1 MKFKCIPVGE
11 LEVNCYLLT
20 EGSSAVIIDPGAS
33 FDLLVKMVEEQNLSL
48 KAIILTHGHFDH
60 IGAVAKLSEKF
71 GAPVYAHKGD
81 EEMLT
86 DNEKS
91 LATGF
96 GCSVDPC
103 KIDVYLE
110 DDSTVEIGGIK
121 FDIYHTPGHSNG
133 GVCLY
138 TNGVLFTGDLLF
150 KNSIGRFDRGDLRT
164 ELASLKRVMNTFD
177 DETIVCAGHGE
188 STTIGTERRYNP
200 YIVNH
205 IN

>member
-1 MKFKCIPVGE
+1 MKIECIPVGE
-11 LEVNCYLLT
+11 LEVNCYLLS

-33 FDLLVKMVEEQNLSL
+33 FELLVKRIEEQNLSL
-48 KAIILTHGHFDH
+48 RAIVLTHGHFDH
-60 IGAVAKLSEKF
+60 IGAVAKLSKKYN
-71 GAPVYAHKGD
+71 APVYAHKDD

-91 LATGF
+91 LAKGF
-96 GCSVDPC
+96 GTSVDPC

-110 DDSTVEIGGIK
+110 DETNIEIGEIK
-121 FDIYHTPGHSNG
+121 FDVYHTPGHSNG

-164 ELASLKRVMNTFD
+164 ELRSLKRVMDTFD
-177 DETIVCAGHGE
+177 DETIVYAGHGE
-188 STTIGTERRYNP
+188 STTIGMERRYNP

>member
-1 MKFKCIPVGE
+1 MKIECIPVGE
-11 LEVNCYLLT
+11 LEVNCYLLS

-33 FDLLVKMVEEQNLSL
+33 FELLVKRIEEQNLSL
-48 KAIILTHGHFDH
+48 RAIVLTHGHFDH
-60 IGAVAKLSEKF
+60 IGAVAKLSEKYN
-71 GAPVYAHKGD
+71 APVYAHKGD

-91 LATGF
+91 LAKGF
-96 GCSVDPC
+96 GTSVEPC

-110 DDSTVEIGGIK
+110 DETTVEIDGIK
-121 FDIYHTPGHSNG
+121 FDVYHTPGHSNG

-164 ELASLKRVMNTFD
+164 ELRSLKRVMDTFD
-177 DETIVCAGHGE
+177 DETIVYAGHGE

>member
-1 MKFKCIPVGE
+1 MKIECIHVGE

-20 EGSSAVIIDPGAS
+20 KGSSAVIIDPGAS
-33 FDLLVKMVEEQNLSL
+33 FDRLVKIIEDKKVLP

-60 IGAVAKLSEKF
+60 IGAVSKLSQKF
-71 GAPVYAHKGD
+71 NAPVYAHKGD
-81 EEMLT
+81 EEMLS
-86 DNEKS
+86 DNEKN
-91 LATGF
+91 LAKGF

-103 KIDVYLE
+103 EIDVYLE
-110 DDSTVEIGGIK
+110 DESTLEIDGIS
-121 FDIYHTPGHSNG
+121 FRVYHTPGHSNG

-138 TNGVLFTGDLLF
+138 TNGGVFTGDLLF

-164 ELASLKRVMNTFD
+164 ELKSLKRVMDTFS
-177 DETIVCAGHGE
+177 DETIVYAGHGE
-188 STTIGTERRYNP
+188 KTTIGDERRYNP

>member
-1 MKFKCIPVGE
+1 MKIECIPVGE

-33 FDLLVKMVEEQNLSL
+33 FELLVKKIEGQNLTL

-71 GAPVYAHKGD
+71 AAPVYAHKGD

-91 LATGF
+91 LAKGF

-110 DDSTVEIGGIK
+110 DESTVEIGGIK
-121 FDIYHTPGHSNG
+121 FDVYHTPGHSGG

-138 TNGVLFTGDLLF
+138 TNGTLFTGDLLF

-164 ELASLKRVMNTFD
+164 ELKSLKRVMDTFD
-177 DETIVCAGHGE
+177 DATVVYAGHGE
-188 STTIGTERRYNP
+188 STTIGEERRYNP

>member
-1 MKFKCIPVGE
+1 MKIECIPVGE

-33 FDLLVKMVEEQNLSL
+33 FEVLVKRIEEQNLSL

-60 IGAVAKLSEKF
+60 IGAVAKLVEKF
-71 GAPVYAHKGD
+71 DAPVYAHKDD

-110 DDSTVEIGGIK
+110 DGKTVEIGGIK
-121 FDIYHTPGHSNG
+121 FDVYHTPGHSNG

-164 ELASLKRVMNTFD
+164 ELASLKCVMDTFD
-177 DETIVCAGHGE
+177 DGTIVFAGHGE
-188 STTIGTERRYNP
+188 RTTIGTERRYNP